1 MSSDKKQEQA
11 IQKEFDGQVRDI
23 RSRLSEQLTC
33 LDKRSEVEKEVLQ
46 DFQEFF
52 QSRAEIEK
60 DYARRLERLYEN
72 HAKKR
77 RLQTPSNATEPQIPS
92 TIACWNVLMDMTR
105 SHQKHHQILGTI
117 YGDHLSSRFNHLKD
131 ALETVYRKSREMT
144 VEVHMEILRVVN
156 ELFSA
161 LKSYHNAHTESKR
174 AGHKFKQTEQQVQQK
189 KGSTKEKSLEKQLE
203 KSMGKFQECQL
214 KATKCRNDYLM
225 TLAATNTTLQKYFK
239 QDVMSL
245 IDCLDLGYVSQMK
258 RTLSAF
264 HSAELQV
271 QKLHTDCLRRLEIH
285 LKNLDAGKDKDLF
298 LFANPVHFQPP
309 VPFQYQPHGGDEV
322 STVVGHHDI
331 LYDELTSKYD
341 NSLSRVE
348 TLRMETDEIKKSLDA
363 VLSTMRD
370 ERINILQEDVTRLFH
385 SLSPKNNLIIQ
396 NTDVTRSSSLRRK
409 QTSMESEVYYLGKYK
424 DYLQKANSQAR
435 IQSRLELIQDALSID
450 ASQQRVVPQRHAGKS
465 MKKMRK
471 RPKSVFKTTLF
482 GGDLEEYISIT
493 GTDIPCVVES
503 CIEFISLYGI
513 DAEGIFRMPGAQ
525 TEVNEMKSKF
535 ENGEDP
541 LPDLGAKGD
550 VHLVASVLKAY
561 FRELPTP
568 LFPADMTAEFM
579 EAVRCSDTD
588 EKIETLKKLVEQLPT
603 PVMVVMR
610 YLFEFL
616 KVLSSHSDE
625 NMMDTHNLSVC
636 FGPTLLHAPVD
647 EDLVTSQSH
656 LIDVVD
662 HIILFVEEVFPKTPG
677 RHFKDGNSI
686 SPTGS
691 LDTIAESTCDGSEDN
706 SSVSIL
712 AIARD
717 DYLSQNSEELSFR
730 KGQQMHLSAKVDNNY
745 WRGSI
750 GSQEGLVKC
759 THVNIPELSSP
770 GPTSISSGFSQENIN
785 RLNTTLANA
794 LTPPDIVQDHL
805 LPRPL
810 STNSS
815 LPSSPS
821 RPAPPVKPKPMRP
834 VPSVRRHVPS
844 GGNGKSQTM

>member
-1 MSSDKKQEQA
+1 
-11 IQKEFDGQVRDI
+11 
-23 RSRLSEQLTC
+23 
-33 LDKRSEVEKEVLQ
+33 
-46 DFQEFF
+46 
-52 QSRAEIEK
+52 
-60 DYARRLERLYEN
+60 
-72 HAKKR
+72 
-77 RLQTPSNATEPQIPS
+77 
-92 TIACWNVLMDMTR
+92 
-105 SHQKHHQILGTI
+105 
-117 YGDHLSSRFNHLKD
+117 
-131 ALETVYRKSREMT
+131 
-144 VEVHMEILRVVN
+144 
-156 ELFSA
+156 
-161 LKSYHNAHTESKR
+161 
-174 AGHKFKQTEQQVQQK
+174 
-189 KGSTKEKSLEKQLE
+189 
-203 KSMGKFQECQL
+203 
-214 KATKCRNDYLM
+214 
-225 TLAATNTTLQKYFK
+225 
-239 QDVMSL
+239 
-245 IDCLDLGYVSQMK
+245 MK

-264 HSAELQV
+264 HSAELHV

-309 VPFQYQPHGGDEV
+309 YPSSTSPRGDEV

-341 NSLSRVE
+341 NSLTRVE
-348 TLRMETDEIKKSLDA
+348 TLRMETMSCMEFFYSCAWVCLSKETGQKLVIGKMPHHIIAAHLYLLHLRVNIKKIKKSLDA

-625 NMMDTHNLSVC
+625 NMMDTITCLSALALPSC
-636 FGPTLLHAPVD
+636 
-647 EDLVTSQSH
+647 
-656 LIDVVD
+656 
-662 HIILFVEEVFPKTPG
+662 TPQWM
-677 RHFKDGNSI
+677 R
-686 SPTGS
+686 TWS
-691 LDTIAESTCDGSEDN
+691 LAESPHRRCRPYHSLRGRS
-706 SSVSIL
+706 L
-712 AIARD
+712 P
-717 DYLSQNSEELSFR
+717 QNSWKTLQR
-730 KGQQMHLSAKVDNNY
+730 WQQH
-745 WRGSI
+745 
-750 GSQEGLVKC
+750 Q
-759 THVNIPELSSP
+759 
-770 GPTSISSGFSQENIN
+770 
-785 RLNTTLANA
+785 
-794 LTPPDIVQDHL
+794 
-805 LPRPL
+805 
-810 STNSS
+810 
-815 LPSSPS
+815 
-821 RPAPPVKPKPMRP
+821 
-834 VPSVRRHVPS
+834 
-844 GGNGKSQTM
+844 